1 MYVSVDD
8 LILLFLLQVPLNPP
22 FRIRRHLRRV
32 NFHWSSAGLRRH
44 GNLHLAPLRR
54 WASRP
59 RQETCGKTGEIQQK
73 SWDPVQHTGI
83 WNVKGMGVM
92 PLNGL
97 VVFGISTGKPGKQKH
112 KILGC
117 SMVFVRISINLIP
130 VSRLKSTKTAMFNKV
145 MVLKWMVFHWLVAQT
160 RKQFLY

>member
-1 MYVSVDD
+1 
-8 LILLFLLQVPLNPP
+8 
-22 FRIRRHLRRV
+22 
-32 NFHWSSAGLRRH
+32 
-44 GNLHLAPLRR
+44 
-54 WASRP
+54 
-59 RQETCGKTGEIQQK
+59 
-73 SWDPVQHTGI
+73 
-83 WNVKGMGVM
+83 MGVM